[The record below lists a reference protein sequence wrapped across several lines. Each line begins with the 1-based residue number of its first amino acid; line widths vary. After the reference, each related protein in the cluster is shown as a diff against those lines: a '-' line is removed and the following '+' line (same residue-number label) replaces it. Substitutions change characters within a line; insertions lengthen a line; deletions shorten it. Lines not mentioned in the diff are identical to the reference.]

1 MLYYVVSRPPPKIVL
16 IMVSVHPSFDGLSA
30 DVLAC
35 IIAELPF
42 SDICSLRLVSQTLA
56 LRSYQPFATHL
67 TTKTLKWT
75 STQQL
80 QEFVHFTQ
88 PNQPGCLLQHLTL
101 VGVAASSILE
111 HVSDSDVL
119 FATSTKLLTNAFTNL
134 RLNSGRGALKSV
146 VLQVQGED
154 DNGSTIP
161 FEKIRDYRSTWKA
174 VWETAAQTFELTS
187 CALAESAL
195 SIQKLDVFGSVARC
209 SLACDKIG
217 NRDLSK
223 SLEKLKSLTLS
234 LSHSLAEDPQGDAIL
249 KAHAD
254 KITQLLH
261 LCPQLENL
269 ELHWYNLRY
278 YKENDDPEE
287 QQFFTHVVKG
297 AQLSQLQRCRLDG
310 IDTSET
316 VLLAFLGKATRLSY
330 LCINDMDLKPGSFR
344 PVFNY
349 LTNHVQH
356 LDHLQLDRLD
366 EGKLICFDGP
376 GEPHL
381 PSGSPNGPNTL
392 TRTGKDCQ
400 RHIGYRP
407 MFGRTKGSGEAW
419 TWHEEHSILYGPPD
433 VVLSYIIQIP
443 RIMIDNSDTDSDNED

>member
-1 MLYYVVSRPPPKIVL
+1 
-16 IMVSVHPSFDGLSA
+16 MVSVRPSIDGLSA

-35 IIAELPF
+35 IIEELPF

-56 LRSYQPFATHL
+56 VGSYQLFATHL
-67 TTKTLKWT
+67 TAKTLKWT

-111 HVSDSDVL
+111 HGSDSDVL

-134 RLNSGRGALKSV
+134 RLNSGCGSLKSV
-146 VLQVQGED
+146 VLKVQGENN
-154 DNGSTIP
+154 NGSTIP

-195 SIQKLDVFGSVARC
+195 PVQKLDIFGSVTRC
-209 SLACDKIG
+209 SLACDRVG

-234 LSHSLAEDPQGDAIL
+234 LSHGLAEDPQGDAIP

-254 KITQLLH
+254 NIAQLLH

-269 ELHWYNLRY
+269 ELHWYDLRY
-278 YKENDDPEE
+278 YKKNEDPEE
-287 QQFFTHVVKG
+287 QQFFTYVVKG

-316 VLLAFLGKATRLSY
+316 VLLAFLGKATQLSH
-330 LCINDMDLKPGSFR
+330 LCINHMDLKPGSFG

-349 LTNHVQH
+349 LASHVQH
-356 LDHLQLDRLD
+356 LDHLQLDRLH
-366 EGKLICFDGP
+366 EAKLICFDGP
-376 GEPHL
+376 GQPHL
-381 PSGSPNGPNTL
+381 PSGSPNGPNIL

-407 MFGRTKGSGEAW
+407 MFGRAKGSGEAW
-419 TWHEEHSILYGPPD
+419 RWREQRSILYGPPD
-433 VVLSYIIQIP
+433 VTQTV
-443 RIMIDNSDTDSDNED
+443 IMKTDTRLFWLL